1 MNTTALGGDQTPKF
15 GFPDLPD
22 FWLDLLSDRDSV
34 YSIEPLFE
42 NLTTS
47 EETCS
52 ICAGTAVKTCW
63 KFWQSGRAASAG
75 ALAPEPP
82 RATRSLTEPRGA
94 RRRRALAQR
103 RRALTGSDQSHEDG
117 ANRGAPLP
125 EPAESLQKT
134 LFFSHFLS

>member
-15 GFPDLPD
+15 GFLDLPD
-22 FWLDLLSDRDSV
+22 FWVDLLSDRDSV

-125 EPAESLQKT
+125 RCK
-134 LFFSHFLS
+134 